1 MLTLVIGD
9 KRYSSWSLRAWLAL
23 RQTGK
28 PFREIRLPLFTPE
41 FEKKIKKYSPGGKVP
56 CLKDGKTVVWESLA
70 ICEYLAERFP
80 AAGLWP
86 KNAKAR
92 AHARSISNEMHAGFM
107 ELRKNLPMDCT
118 SKITKIIPNEAA
130 EDIDRVTAI
139 WREARKKYGQGGPF
153 LFGRFSIADAMYAAV
168 ATRFATYGVKVDPVS
183 KRYMDAILALP
194 AMREWIAA
202 AKSEKEIVNH

>member
-92 AHARSISNEMHAGFM
+92 AHARALSFRPLFNRRRHVRGRGHPLCHLRRQSRPGFKALHGCHPGPARHAGM
-107 ELRKNLPMDCT
+107 DSRRQIRKRNRQPL
-118 SKITKIIPNEAA
+118 
-130 EDIDRVTAI
+130 
-139 WREARKKYGQGGPF
+139 
-153 LFGRFSIADAMYAAV
+153 IA
-168 ATRFATYGVKVDPVS
+168 
-183 KRYMDAILALP
+183 KRQALLILALLAAFP
-194 AMREWIAA
+194 LTARAEDKPPHYDEVMR
-202 AKSEKEIVNH
+202 SEEHTSEL

>member
-1 MLTLVIGD
+1 
-9 KRYSSWSLRAWLAL
+9 
-23 RQTGK
+23 
-28 PFREIRLPLFTPE
+28 
-41 FEKKIKKYSPGGKVP
+41 
-56 CLKDGKTVVWESLA
+56 
-70 ICEYLAERFP
+70 
-80 AAGLWP
+80 
-86 KNAKAR
+86 
-92 AHARSISNEMHAGFM
+92 MHAGFM

-183 KRYMDAILALP
+183 KRYMDTILALP
-194 AMREWIAA
+194 AMREWIAT